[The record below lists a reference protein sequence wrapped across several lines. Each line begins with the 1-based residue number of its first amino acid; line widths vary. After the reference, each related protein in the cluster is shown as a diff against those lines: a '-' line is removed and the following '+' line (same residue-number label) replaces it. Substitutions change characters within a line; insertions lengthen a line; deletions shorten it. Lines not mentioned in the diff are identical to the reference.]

1 MTDAGQPFF
10 LPVSGPHLV
19 FYHLGD
25 VNGQPHFEKV
35 SLLGL
40 SAKINV

>member
-10 LPVSGPHLV
+10 YLFPAHLV
-19 FYHLGD
+19 LYHLGD